1 MIVNHAI
8 AHPTIDHHAIAYP
21 EIVHPAIAHPE
32 IVHHAI
38 AHPEIVHPVIVR
50 HEIVYHVIAP
60 HTIAHHVISRVIGR
74 IFVYHVIV
82 ICNVIILATDHQYE
96 EVYLKELIIIHLQ
109 FKVIQEE
116 LSKNRKVGTQVM
128 ILALILWTKIEHHL
142 VVDIRVLNGI
152 LGEIT
157 LGVHNTVH

>member
-50 HEIVYHVIAP
+50 HEIVYHVIGSVLGRMFV
-60 HTIAHHVISRVIGR
+60 HHM
-74 IFVYHVIV
+74 IV

-116 LSKNRKVGTQVM
+116 LLKNHKVGEQTM
-128 ILALILWTKIEHHL
+128 ILDLIIWTIIEHHL